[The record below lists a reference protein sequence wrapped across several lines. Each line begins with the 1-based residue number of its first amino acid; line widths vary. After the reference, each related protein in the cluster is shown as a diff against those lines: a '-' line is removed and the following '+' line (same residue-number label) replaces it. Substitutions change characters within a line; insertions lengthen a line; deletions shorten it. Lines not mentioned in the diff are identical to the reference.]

1 MAKSGVNKENT
12 KIRRSLNRHC
22 LSLRSL
28 GGLAKGERRFCKQ
41 KTNSLIISDLKD
53 SLPCPS
59 VALREGGF
67 LSGLVTKKTS
77 GWLTW

>member
-22 LSLRSL
+22 LSLRSI

-41 KTNSLIISDLKD
+41 KTNKLVVCCLESSSSIS
-53 SLPCPS
+53 
-59 VALREGGF
+59 ALVF
-67 LSGLVTKKTS
+67 KKTR